1 MKLQMSSQIE
11 ILYPEIQTLEPP
23 NDSSVVDSVFSGYI
37 QPADSIFDL
46 SDNTVTLA
54 QQKFITESIEE
65 PILFRE
71 ISNNKDQQG
80 WQIGAL
86 FFCMILLT
94 FLRLTQKNYFKNII
108 TGISSKAIFNQM
120 LRDGNFMSAF
130 AVIPSFLIFIVTMS
144 LLIFQL
150 ILLEQPVL
158 SNGFS
163 SEVSKFT
170 MVLSIVAGFFFI
182 KAILIRIIGYI
193 FKMRSLST
201 LYLANKVLFNT
212 MTGIV
217 FLPLLVLS
225 TTMMNNTIFYITL
238 FTGFLIFIFSIL
250 RGILI
255 ILSIRKYSLYQ
266 IFIYLCTLE
275 ILPVLIIVK
284 LLIKDGQF

>member
-1 MKLQMSSQIE
+1 MSSQIE